1 MKQSKQN
8 TTTRILLRDYH
19 NYSFCRTTKQLYRNG
34 FGSNVLIRKNDE
46 GKFKIKKNSVPLD
59 FTEFELMKLT
69 EYAATNLEKGD
80 KKRSNRKRVKIAVTL
95 DTVLSFGK
103 CIGKSIAEVIDDDIE
118 YMTWCIDTMDYFEFD
133 DESYSYY
140 EKILGEA

>member
-1 MKQSKQN
+1 
-8 TTTRILLRDYH
+8 
-19 NYSFCRTTKQLYRNG
+19 
-34 FGSNVLIRKNDE
+34 VLIRKNDE